1 MNSFADSISD
11 LAKQVS
17 KEMGGI
23 TQNLTGTG
31 WATLSIALLITGWY
45 FLSGNSIKT
54 S

>member
-1 MNSFADSISD
+1 MNSFTDSIGE
-11 LAKQVS
+11 LAQQVS

-31 WATLSIALLITGWY
+31 WATLSLALLITGWY